1 MKKAYLT
8 LHHGSRPLGT
18 LYLELYDTDCP
29 RTVQNFVGLLERHYR
44 GCNFHRIIPGFMAQ
58 GGDFENGDGTGG
70 HSVLNGGSP
79 KFADENFLHGH
90 RSAGVLSMANSGPDT
105 NGSQFFIT
113 FRQTPH
119 LDGKHV
125 VFGHV
130 NLQSSA
136 NVLKQLERIPTD
148 SKNNRPRLPV
158 TIVDCGVID
167 QNSQEHEIGNQAVN
181 EQDDENE
188 IDLEE
193 ADEQD
198 DEEQGGENPIIGLG
212 RDESQPSS
220 EQIPKTKAEIMKL
233 RLRKLKQKMNQA
245 RQLNKQAVRE
255 EGEKIVF
262 SSATGGGKSSTQRT
276 KSSFKHTATDNH
288 TSGSMG
294 TKISTE
300 TALESLRKARR
311 RSEQNE
317 INQYAINDY
326 HNPEGQYRNYERNLK
341 SLHAVAS
348 NSQKEANNN
357 SLEIYNP
364 LDHRIN
370 KKDEELQRQGA
381 HRIATELNRRIEKV
395 QKKERKRLAQEAS
408 ESSVASA
415 ADGIN
420 KRNKRFNEKISRN
433 YDKQTAEIRHNLE
446 RGTAL

>member
-8 LHHGSRPLGT
+8 LQHGVRPLGT
-18 LYLELYDTDCP
+18 LHLELYDTDCP

-44 GCNFHRIIPGFMAQ
+44 GSNFHRIIPGFIAQ

-70 HSVLNGGSP
+70 YSVLNGGSP
-79 KFADENFLHGH
+79 NFADENFLHSH
-90 RSAGVLSMANSGPDT
+90 RSAGMLSMANSGPDT

-113 FRQTPH
+113 FRPTPH

-136 NVLKQLERIPTD
+136 NVLEQLERIPTD
-148 SKNNRPRLPV
+148 SKNNCPRLPA
-158 TIVDCGVID
+158 TIVDCGVTD
-167 QNSQEHEIGNQAVN
+167 QDSRECERENQAVN
-181 EQDDENE
+181 EQEDENE
-188 IDLEE
+188 IDLEQE
-193 ADEQD
+193 EQAQD
-198 DEEQGGENPIIGLG
+198 DEEHSGENHSINSDQ
-212 RDESQPSS
+212 DESQQSH
-220 EQIPKTKAEIMKL
+220 EHAPKTKAEMMKL

-262 SSATGGGKSSTQRT
+262 SSATGGGTSSSSLLKSSL
-276 KSSFKHTATDNH
+276 KHTAIDKPS
-288 TSGSMG
+288 SGNMDP
-294 TKISTE
+294 KISKE
-300 TALESLRKARR
+300 TALESLTKARR
-311 RSEQNE
+311 RSEQTE
-317 INQYAINDY
+317 INQYAVNDY

-341 SLHAVAS
+341 SLHSVTTAHS
-348 NSQKEANNN
+348 EPNKDSM
-357 SLEIYNP
+357 EIYNP
-364 LDHRIN
+364 LDHRHN
-370 KKDEELQRQGA
+370 KKDEERQRQGA
-381 HRIATELNRRIEKV
+381 HRIATELNRRIEKA
-395 QKKERKRLAQEAS
+395 QKKDRKRLAQEAS
-408 ESSVASA
+408 ESDMASA